1 MVTPSDPAGAPVA
14 AQVEEAF
21 EEVGSTEGGGVFG
34 IIDEAGLYSPFP
46 VLDYNLTVDMRIGE
60 QQGRLQ
66 YAITVENNGSEDIP
80 QLSVR
85 PELPE
90 GLELQ
95 DAATKPLGPIAPG
108 QRAAVAFLVKASFDA
123 LTQGVDGQSI
133 SGLDTTVRAVL
144 KVRDRVPTYEVTVT
158 NQRRWNLRSISVKPS
173 LPYGV
178 VPLDIEQSI
187 PLVKPGDAKTV
198 RFALTTKDEVD
209 RRLRHEERLGVQ
221 SLYGPSAPRRRF
233 KGFPRTHT
241 EEELAEMVRR
251 LEEIETAIITPEK
264 LIEDILEMAGHEYGP
279 EVMEDHEPFEHGA
292 LEEGFVLIE
301 VPEEAI
307 RPMGEVADYAEGFE
321 EGFLVIDL
329 EEFASIRPLGL
340 EPTITDEIDI
350 EPMEL
355 DF

>member
-1 MVTPSDPAGAPVA
+1 MVTPSDASGAPVA
-14 AQVEEAF
+14 AQVEESF
-21 EEVGSTEGGGVFG
+21 EEVESTGGGGVFG
-34 IIDEAGLYSPFP
+34 IIDEAGLYTPFP

-66 YAITVENNGSEDIP
+66 YTITVENNGSDDIP
-80 QLSVR
+80 LLSVR

-108 QRAAVAFLVKASFDA
+108 QRATVGFLVKASFDA
-123 LTQGVDGQSI
+123 LTQGVDGQPI

-144 KVRDRVPTYEVTVT
+144 KVRDRLPTYEVTVT
-158 NQRRWNLRSISVKPS
+158 NQRRWNLRSIVVKPS
-173 LPYGV
+173 VPYGV
-178 VPLDIEQSI
+178 VPLDLEQSI

-198 RFALTTKDEVD
+198 KFALTTKDEVD
-209 RRLRHEERLGVQ
+209 RRARHERRLGVQ
-221 SLYGPSAPRRRF
+221 SLYVPSAPHRRF
-233 KGFPRTHT
+233 KGFPRSHSD
-241 EEELAEMVRR
+241 EEIAEMVHR
-251 LEEIETAIITPEK
+251 LEELETAIITPEK
-264 LIEDILEMAGHEYGP
+264 LLEDILEMAAFEYPP
-279 EVMEDHEPFEHGA
+279 ETMEVYEPLEHGG

-307 RPMGEVADYAEGFE
+307 RPMGEPIGYEEPFE
-321 EGFLVIDL
+321 EDFFIIDL